1 MVEVGVEARDELEFS
16 RIEEQKKEEEKWRK
30 MERKVERR
38 EKYMRLVK
46 NCIRL
51 QCKECN
57 KLYTP
62 TMFQ

>member
-1 MVEVGVEARDELEFS
+1 VEVGVEARVEVGGQKE
-16 RIEEQKKEEEKWRK
+16 EEQKKEEEKWRK